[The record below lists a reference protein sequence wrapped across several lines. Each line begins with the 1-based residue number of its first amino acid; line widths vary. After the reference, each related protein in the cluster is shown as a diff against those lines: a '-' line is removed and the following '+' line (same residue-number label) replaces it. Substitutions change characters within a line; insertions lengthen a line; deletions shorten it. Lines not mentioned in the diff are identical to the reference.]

1 MAADSEVRTT
11 LKALTLRSAL
21 QVAADSEV
29 RTTLKALTLRSALQ
43 VAAELAR
50 LDISPEPHAHLH
62 TTRAP
67 RSLSSDSHPAA
78 VSPDAAEAP
87 REEAGGAAI
96 PIMPAMRGGGRTW
109 QDRVAAAEVLIF
121 FFSDVC

>member
-1 MAADSEVRTT
+1 MEADSAVRTT
-11 LKALTLRSAL
+11 LKALTLRTAL
-21 QVAADSEV
+21 QVAADSEIC
-29 RTTLKALTLRSALQ
+29 TTFKVLTLRSALQ

-62 TTRAP
+62 TTCAP
-67 RSLSSDSHPAA
+67 RSSGSHAA
-78 VSPDAAEAP
+78 ADSPDAAEAP
-87 REEAGGAAI
+87 REAAGGAAI
-96 PIMPAMRGGGRTW
+96 PVMPAMRGGRTW